1 LPGPIESACCQTAN
15 GNDSV
20 EANRSYEVFLRSRP
34 RAAENE
40 AVELMIRLA
49 RESGCR
55 LHIVHHSSSDALGML
70 RAEKQS
76 GAQITVE
83 TCPHYLHFAAEDIRE
98 GATEFKCC
106 PPIRERENREQLW
119 GALRDGTID
128 MVVSDHSPC
137 PPQMKLREQGDFIN
151 AWGGI
156 SSLQLRLPVMWTE
169 ASARGFEVNQL
180 AEWLCG
186 APARQVGL
194 ALRKGSISIGFDA
207 DLVIWNPNRKFR
219 VTPEL
224 IQHRHKLTPYAGEV
238 LRGVVEKTFLRGQ
251 MVYDG
256 GDFVGPNGLTILR
269 GKN

>member
-1 LPGPIESACCQTAN
+1 
-15 GNDSV
+15 
-20 EANRSYEVFLRSRP
+20 
-34 RAAENE
+34 
-40 AVELMIRLA
+40 MIRLG
-49 RESGCR
+49 RETGCR
-55 LHIVHHSSSDALGML
+55 IHIVHHSSADALAML
-70 RAEKQS
+70 RAAKAS

-83 TCPHYLHFAAEDIRE
+83 TCPHYLHFAAEDIPD

-119 GALRDGTID
+119 QALGDGTID

-137 PPQMKLREQGDFIN
+137 PPEMKLREHGDFMK

-169 ASARGFEVNQL
+169 ASARGFTIAQM

-194 ALRKGSISIGFDA
+194 TKRKGSISVGNDA
-207 DLVIWNPNRKFR
+207 DVVIWNPDREFR
-219 VTPEL
+219 VEPEL
-224 IQHRHKLTPYAGEV
+224 IQHRHTLTPYAGEV

-256 GDFVGPNGLTILR
+256 GAFGEPKGQALFRELDR
-269 GKN
+269 